1 MKFLIVDDNSTE
13 RALTIKALRDEF
25 DHAEFVEIPGHEA
38 FDAGMA
44 ELEFDLAII
53 EYELGGGNGLLLLKK
68 LKALCPCI
76 PVIMFTA
83 HGSETVA
90 MAGMK
95 GGLSDYLP
103 KSQRHRLIE
112 AVQGCL
118 QKAGTSNPCKPVD
131 NNQLCEK
138 WDLAISRLTSDYAYS
153 VCVGPDGG
161 LTCEWVTEPFSR
173 VTGYSLSAARDRTDW
188 LAPVFPED
196 RPVFERWLDNLRA
209 GQQDTCEYRILARN
223 GEIRWLR
230 DHAMPVRDWSRGKVV
245 RIYGAAQD
253 VSDRR
258 KAESEQH
265 LMWSAIESS
274 NNGIIITGLADSDYG
289 IIYANSAFLYMTGYS
304 MEELRGW
311 NCRLLQGNDRE
322 QTGLDALRH
331 ALRHRLDGYSVL
343 RNYRKDGSMFWN
355 EIYISPVCDGH
366 GRLTHYVGIHYD
378 VTERK
383 KSEATLAK
391 YTLEVQDL
399 YDNAPCGYHSLS
411 PDGTFLRINET
422 ELRWLGYARDEVVGK
437 MKFTD
442 ILSPGSREVFDRN
455 FLVFKQVG
463 HVEDLEF
470 ELVRRDGYTFPVVV
484 SASALLDE
492 HGEFLMSRSAIYD
505 ITDRKRVE
513 EAQKQLSG
521 HLQSAREEERAR
533 ISREIH
539 DQFGSLLAAL
549 KLSVRWLSRRLE
561 HDPDLHEKTTEIARL
576 IKEAMLSARELS
588 TALRPS
594 ILDNLGLLPAIDWQ
608 VKQFT
613 KYAGIP
619 CELAMPGDEHLD
631 MDSERAT
638 AVFRI
643 LQETLTN
650 ISLHAHAS
658 RAMVDVQV
666 GERDLILTISDNGIG
681 IAEKASANTHGM
693 LGMIERAQH
702 FGGKLDVYSQPGQ
715 GATVVLHMPRGNAP
729 SGAGNGPRPDR

>member
-1 MKFLIVDDNSTE
+1 MKFLIVDDKPAE

-25 DHAEFVEIPGHEA
+25 EHAEFVGIAGPEA
-38 FDAGMA
+38 FGAGMA
-44 ELEFDLAII
+44 DLEFDLAIT

-68 LKALCPCI
+68 LKARCPCI
-76 PVIMFTA
+76 PVIMLTA
-83 HGSETVA
+83 HGSEAVA
-90 MAGMK
+90 VAGMK

-112 AVQGCL
+112 VVQGCL
-118 QKAGTSNPCKPVD
+118 QTVSTSNPCKPVE

-153 VCVGPDGG
+153 VRIGADGG
-161 LTCEWVTEPFSR
+161 LACEWVTEPFSR
-173 VTGYSLSAARDRTDW
+173 VTGYPLRAVRGRTDW
-188 LAPVFPED
+188 LAPVLPED

-209 GQQDTCEYRILARN
+209 GQQDTCEYRILSSN

-289 IIYANSAFLYMTGYS
+289 IIYANSAFQRMTGYS
-304 MEELRGW
+304 MEELRGR
-311 NCRLLQGNDRE
+311 NCRLLQRDDRAQAE
-322 QTGLDALRH
+322 LDALRH
-331 ALRHRLDGYSVL
+331 ALHSRLDGYSVL

-355 EIYISPVCDGH
+355 EIYISPVCDEH
-366 GRLTHYVGIHYD
+366 GRLTHYVGVQNDI
-378 VTERK
+378 TERK

-391 YTLEVQDL
+391 FTLEVQDL

-422 ELRWLGYARDEVVGK
+422 ELRWLGYTRDEVIGK

-442 ILSPGSREVFDRN
+442 VLSPGSRELFNRN
-455 FLVFKQVG
+455 FPVLKQTG

-470 ELVRRDGYTFPVVV
+470 ELVRRGGNTFPVVL

-492 HGEFLMSRSAIYD
+492 HGEFLMSRSALYD

-513 EAQKQLSG
+513 ESQKQLSS
-521 HLQSAREEERAR
+521 HLQLAREEERAR

-576 IKEAMLSARELS
+576 IKEAMLSAREIS

-613 KYAGIP
+613 KHAGIP
-619 CELAMPGDEHLD
+619 CDLAMPSDEHLD
-631 MDSERAT
+631 MESERAT

-643 LQETLTN
+643 LQEALTN
-650 ISLHAHAS
+650 ISLHAQAS
-658 RAMVDVQV
+658 RATVGVQV
-666 GERDLILTISDNGIG
+666 GEHELSMTISDNGRG
-681 IAEKASANTHGM
+681 IAGKSATSTHGM
-693 LGMIERAQH
+693 FGMIERAQH
-702 FGGKLDVYSQPGQ
+702 FGGTLRVSSQPGQ
-715 GATVVLHMPRGNAP
+715 GTTVVLHMPLGNSP
-729 SGAGNGPRPDR
+729 SGDGQ